1 MADCCSVNGLPQMFG
16 GGTARREA
24 RAYRKNGLP
33 KRIGVLVDQ
42 FPRDGIEGSQVL
54 DIGGGIGGVHHE
66 LLRRGAV
73 GAVLVEVSPAYE
85 AAARELA
92 RELGHADAVE
102 YRLGDFVALSDEIDP
117 ADIVVLDRVVCC
129 YPDMPALVEASA
141 ARARR
146 FYLLV
151 TLREKWLSRA
161 FVRFFQLGMWL
172 LRRDFRMFLHSLT
185 EIDRRLEVAG
195 FKKAFEAEGLLWR
208 STVFARE

>member
-1 MADCCSVNGLPQMFG
+1 MFG

-151 TLREKWLSRA
+151 TLRREMALAGVRA
-161 FVRFFQLGMWL
+161 VFSTGDVAAAPGLQDVLA
-172 LRRDFRMFLHSLT
+172 LT
-185 EIDRRLEVAG
+185 HGD
-195 FKKAFEAEGLLWR
+195 R
-208 STVFARE
+208 STARGSGFQKGV